1 MRLRPD
7 QSTLIVID
15 MQERLTPAMAEPA
28 PIVRGCSVLMRA
40 ASAMAVP
47 LLVSEQYP
55 RGLGRTLPELV
66 GHAPAGAMV
75 EKISFSCLDEPEF
88 ARRLQAQGNDRPQVV
103 LCGVETHV
111 CVMQTALQLREA
123 GRDVA
128 VVADATGS
136 RRHADRDIAFERLRQ
151 AGAQVVTTEMV
162 VFEWLGRA
170 GTNLFKEMS
179 ALIK

>member
-15 MQERLTPAMAEPA
+15 MQERLTPAMADPPA
-28 PIVRGCSVLMRA
+28 IVRGCTVLMRA
-40 ASAMAVP
+40 ARAMAVP
-47 LLVSEQYP
+47 VLVSEQYP
-55 RGLGRTLPELV
+55 RGLGRTLAELAA
-66 GHAPAGAMV
+66 HAPEGATV
-75 EKISFSCLDEPEF
+75 EKLSFSRLDEPEF
-88 ARRLQAQGNDRPQVV
+88 ARRLATRAGDRRQMV

-111 CVMQTALQLREA
+111 CVTQTALQLREA
-123 GRDVA
+123 GHEVA

-136 RRHADRDIAFERLRQ
+136 RRHADRDMAFERLRQ
-151 AGAQVVTTEMV
+151 AGAQVVTSEMV